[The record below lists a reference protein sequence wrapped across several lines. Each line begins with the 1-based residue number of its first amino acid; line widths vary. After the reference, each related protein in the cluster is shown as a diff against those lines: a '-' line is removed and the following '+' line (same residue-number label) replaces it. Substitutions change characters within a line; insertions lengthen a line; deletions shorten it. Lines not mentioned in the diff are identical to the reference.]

1 MSNILTYEAL
11 TLIEVLKETDADPL
25 SVATDDYYDV
35 VKDILSNLG
44 DYIYITE
51 VPTDDDDVRK
61 MSLNRMAFTL
71 INYFRGCNSTYNARI
86 KLYSNPEL
94 GKATSTTKFNDTPQN
109 GGDWD
114 NDNHTSTITKVTN
127 EVEMSTAEKLRFV
140 NQLHTDY
147 VNDFRHKFEIYEVE

>member
-1 MSNILTYEAL
+1 MSNILTYEGL
-11 TLIEVLKETDADPL
+11 TLAEVLKETSADPL
-25 SVATDDYYDV
+25 TVATDDYYDV
-35 VKDILSNLG
+35 VKDILNGLA
-44 DYIYITE
+44 DCIYIIE
-51 VPTDDDDVRK
+51 VPTDDDEVRK
-61 MSLNRMAFTL
+61 MSLSRMAFTL
-71 INYFRGCNSTYNARI
+71 LNYFRGCNSTYNARI

-114 NDNHTSTITKVTN
+114 NDNHTSTITKRTD

-147 VNDFRHKFEIYEVE
+147 VNDFRHKFEIYEGE